1 MKHFIIG
8 TAGHIDHGKTS
19 LIKALTHF
27 DCDTHPEEKKRGI
40 TINLGFTHLTL
51 PDGSIAGIIDVPG
64 HKDFIHTMI
73 SGASGIDLLLLVIA
87 SDSGIMPQTLEHLE
101 IANLLGIQKAVV
113 ALTKADKVDE
123 EWLEL
128 LEDEIR
134 EALKSS
140 LFPDCP
146 IVPVSA
152 LTGAGL
158 SQLSLILSEQKDTL
172 ISKPAQGPFRLYIDR
187 VFNPKGQGFVITGSV
202 LSGKIQTGQ
211 MVYMLPGEKEF
222 TIRSMQRFGLEVNEV
237 QAGDRA
243 AISLPGFKQDE
254 FERGMLLMDR
264 KAEVSLYLDARLSLS
279 NSVAKIPVKNTILFL
294 SGTYQ
299 TQARLNLIST
309 KELLAGESAVVQI
322 IPEFPGILSNGDHFI
337 IRNSSGDQT
346 LGGGIIIDN
355 QALHHKRIHP
365 KLIESLLALEQSY
378 QQKEHDTARIIHFI
392 QKTGK
397 PIELNQLTQ
406 EFPGCEPILKSYC
419 QEHPEDILMDFTGN
433 LFIPNPWISKLS
445 GIIQEELRIYHQK
458 NYLKTNGLTINE
470 LAGKCNIKLKTV
482 EYQSL
487 IVVLQLLA
495 QQHQLK
501 QIDNTWCLYN
511 HQIILQR
518 KDEEQLNWLKDLFL
532 SYQLNKPVPEE
543 FEQQANMHQINKE
556 KLYMLL
562 NYLVKTG
569 EIYHFE
575 GDYLHADI
583 VDKSRKTLLW
593 ALKEKGKGINEGDF
607 RVLING
613 TKKIIHPLIGIFCR
627 EGVVKQ
633 DIYIINITEL
643 GLKSLN

>member
-1 MKHFIIG
+1 
-8 TAGHIDHGKTS
+8 
-19 LIKALTHF
+19 
-27 DCDTHPEEKKRGI
+27 
-40 TINLGFTHLTL
+40 
-51 PDGSIAGIIDVPG
+51 
-64 HKDFIHTMI
+64 MI

-87 SDSGIMPQTLEHLE
+87 ADSGIMPQTLEHLE
-101 IANLLGIQKAVV
+101 IARHLEIHKAVV
-113 ALTKADKVDE
+113 AITKADKVDE
-123 EWLEL
+123 EWLQL
-128 LEDEIR
+128 LDDEIR
-134 EALKSS
+134 EALKQS

-158 SQLSLILSEQKDTL
+158 SQLTQILSEQKDSL
-172 ISKPAQGPFRLYIDR
+172 ISKSSQVPFRLFIDR

-202 LSGKIQTGQ
+202 LSGKIQAGQ
-211 MVYMLPGEKEF
+211 TVYMLPGEKEF
-222 TIRSMQRFGLEVNEV
+222 TIRSMQRFGLDVNEV

-243 AISLPGFKQDE
+243 AISLPGFKQEE

-264 KAEVSLYLDARLSLS
+264 KAEVSLYLDARFSLS
-279 NSVAKIPVKNTILFL
+279 QSVTKLPAKNTVLVL

-299 TQARLNLIST
+299 SQARLNLISC
-309 KELLAGESAVVQI
+309 KELQGGESAVVQI
-322 IPEFPGILSNGDHFI
+322 IPEYPGILFNGDHFI

-365 KLIESLLALEQSY
+365 KLIESLWTLEQAY
-378 QQKEHDTARIIHFI
+378 QQKEQVTARIIHFI

-397 PIELNQLTQ
+397 PMGLGQIVQ
-406 EFPGCEPILKSYC
+406 EFPDSETILKAYC
-419 QEHPEDILMDFTGN
+419 LEHPEDIQMDPTGN
-433 LFIPNPWISKLS
+433 LFIPNPWIKKINIL
-445 GIIQEELRIYHQK
+445 IQEELAIYHQK
-458 NYLKTNGLTINE
+458 NYLKATGLSINE
-470 LAGKCNIKLKTV
+470 LAGKCNIKLKTE

-487 IVVLQLLA
+487 IVVLQILA

-501 QIDNTWCLYN
+501 LVENTWCLYN

-518 KDEEQLNWLKDLFL
+518 KDEEQLEWLRNLLL

-543 FEQQANMHQINKE
+543 LEQQANMQQINKE
-556 KLYMLL
+556 KLYMYL
-562 NYLVKTG
+562 NYLVKTR
-569 EIYHFE
+569 EVYHFE
-575 GDYLHADI
+575 GDYLHAYI
-583 VDKSRKTLLW
+583 VDSARKTLLK